1 MKYRLVV
8 LLGAIC
14 YGILST
20 IVTKAYS
27 KGYTLGE
34 VVGSQLMAGFILAWL
49 LVLFMKLKEWK
60 NRKLKSRDDSSASSP
75 SWKQRVILMAAGVP
89 TAITGLLYYQSLHYI
104 PNSIA
109 ILLLFQFTWMG
120 VLIQS
125 VGQRRRPNGIM
136 LLALVILLGGTLLA
150 AGILDQ
156 GFAGFNWVGVIFG
169 FLSAIS
175 YSIFILLNGKAV
187 PSIHSVY
194 RSAWMITG
202 GMLFVFVLFPP
213 SFLVNG
219 ELLDGLLPFGLM
231 LGLFGAFLPPVLFAI
246 GVPRIG
252 EGLTGILGAAEL
264 PVAVILSAVVLHEH
278 VSGIQWIGV
287 LTVLLGVMLPELLKR
302 KGGSPEISLHGES

>member
-1 MKYRLVV
+1 MKYRLAV
-8 LLGAIC
+8 LFGAIC

-27 KGYTLGE
+27 KGYMLGE
-34 VVGSQLMAGFILAWL
+34 VVGSQLTTGFLLAWL
-49 LVLFMKLKEWK
+49 LVLFMKWKEWK
-60 NRKLKSRDDSSASSP
+60 NGQTKRDAISAPNP

-89 TAITGLLYYQSLHYI
+89 TAVTGLLYYESIRYI

-109 ILLLFQFTWMG
+109 IILLFQFTWMG

-136 LLALVILLGGTLLA
+136 LLTLVVLLGGTLLA
-150 AGILDQ
+150 AGIPDQ
-156 GFAGFNWVGVIFG
+156 GFAGFNGVGVLFG

-187 PSIHSVY
+187 PSIHPAY
-194 RSAWMITG
+194 RGAWMITG
-202 GMLFVFVLFPP
+202 GMLFVFVMFPP
-213 SFLVNG
+213 GFLVNG
-219 ELLDGLLPFGLM
+219 ALLDGLLPYGLM

-264 PVAVILSAVVLHEH
+264 PVAVILSAVVLHEN

-287 LTVLLGVMLPELLKR
+287 LTVLLGVMLPEIIKR
-302 KGGSPEISLHGES
+302 KGGSSEISWHGGT